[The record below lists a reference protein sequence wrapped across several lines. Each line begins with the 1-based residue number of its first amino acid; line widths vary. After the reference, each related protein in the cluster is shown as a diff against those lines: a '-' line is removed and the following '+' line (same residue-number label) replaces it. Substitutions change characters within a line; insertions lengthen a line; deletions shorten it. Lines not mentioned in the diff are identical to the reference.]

1 MSCNNRGCGNV
12 GGESTNRRG
21 CGCGNVGGTSMGGC
35 GNVGGTSMGGCGN
48 VGGTSMGGCGNV
60 GGTSIGGR
68 KCCVCFL
75 VEPITNFL
83 RCLCGRGCGCHRR

>member
-1 MSCNNRGCGNV
+1 MSCNNRGWSNV

-21 CGCGNVGGTSMGGC
+21 CGCGC
-35 GNVGGTSMGGCGN
+35 GNVGGTSRGGCGDVGCTSTGERSE
-48 VGGTSMGGCGNV
+48 VGGTSMHE
-60 GGTSIGGR
+60 R

-83 RCLCGRGCGCHRR
+83 RCLCGRGCHRR